1 MAKKRRSVL
10 RLEAPFSSDPPRLT
24 SEAVGLPRI
33 LRRPAASYTMD
44 VTILDVDD
52 ARLLRAGVI
61 VAHRV
66 IEGTGE
72 WYLAA
77 QGWAPHLPA
86 EQVEPLGASGDLPE
100 HYARLIRPLT
110 RRGVLGPLAALHCE
124 RDEWALRTSEGQV
137 AAVVRDERVRIRRSG
152 ITTAR
157 YREITITPTEH
168 LTGQQREFLISAA
181 MAVNATVVDQYPTV
195 AQRLG
200 APATGLTSF
209 PRPRETRPDP
219 SLEEYVSSLFAEH
232 LQGIV
237 RADLARRATSL
248 EDLGD
253 VNARLWA
260 FGRDLRGLAPVLEPS
275 WREATERSLAGLPY
289 SSPAEAESPLLDV
302 IDALVGAA
310 RAPRLGDLAH
320 KQAGEQL
327 YHRAEQATL
336 ILANRCRSLTA
347 DSPDDQWQGAL
358 RAAEQL
364 EVVVG
369 VAAPLFPKV
378 VTRILRR
385 LADVTQ
391 ELRGCALGTFAGDPA
406 LDGLSAA
413 QAFALGRDAERKRA
427 LVKARREAFIERW
440 PARVVEA
447 RKLMLRAKKKQAK
460 KR

>member
-1 MAKKRRSVL
+1 MAKKHRSVL
-10 RLEAPFSSDPPRLT
+10 KLEAPFSSDPPRLT

-33 LRRPAASYTMD
+33 LRRPAASYIMD
-44 VTILDVDD
+44 VTILDVED

-66 IEGTGE
+66 IQGMGE
-72 WYLAA
+72 WYLSAP
-77 QGWAPHLPA
+77 GWAPHLPA

-100 HYARLIRPLT
+100 HYARLIRPLV
-110 RRGVLGPLAALHCE
+110 RRGVLGPMAALHCD
-124 RDEWALRTSEGQV
+124 RDEWALRNSEGEV
-137 AAVVRDERVRIRRSG
+137 AAIVRDERVRIRRSG

-168 LTGQQREFLISAA
+168 LTGQQRDFLISSA
-181 MAVNATVVDQYPTV
+181 MAVNATVVDEYPTV

-200 APATGLTSF
+200 APATGLTSY
-209 PRPRETRPDP
+209 PRPREPRPDP
-219 SLEEYVSSLFAEH
+219 SLEEFVGSLFAEH
-232 LQGIV
+232 LQRIV
-237 RADLARRATSL
+237 RADLARRASSL
-248 EDLGD
+248 EDLGGI
-253 VNARLWA
+253 NSRLWA

-289 SSPAEAESPLLDV
+289 SSSAEAESPLMSV

-320 KQAGEQL
+320 KQAAEQL
-327 YHRAEQATL
+327 YQRAVQATL
-336 ILANRCRSLTA
+336 ILVDRCRSLTA
-347 DSPDDQWQGAL
+347 DSPDDQWHGAL

-369 VAAPLFPKV
+369 VAAPLFPKA

-385 LADVTQ
+385 LSEVTQ
-391 ELRGCALGTFAGDPA
+391 ELRGCALGTFMGDPA

-413 QAFALGRDAERKRA
+413 QAFALGREAERRRA
-427 LVKARREAFIERW
+427 GLKAQREAFIERW
-440 PARVVEA
+440 PTRVVEA
-447 RKLMLRAKKKQAK
+447 RKLMLRAQKKQAK

>member
-1 MAKKRRSVL
+1 MGKKRRAVL
-10 RLEAPFSSDPPRLT
+10 RLEVPFTSDPPRLT

-52 ARLLRAGVI
+52 ARLLRAGVT

-66 IEGTGE
+66 IDGLGE
-72 WYLAA
+72 WYLA
-77 QGWAPHLPA
+77 GPSWAPHLPE

-100 HYARLIRPLT
+100 QYARLLRPLV
-110 RRGVLGPLAALHCE
+110 RRGVLGTMAALHCE
-124 RDEWALRTSEGQV
+124 RDEWALRTSEGQI

-157 YREITITPTEH
+157 YREITITPSEH
-168 LTGQQREFLISAA
+168 LTGQQRDFLVSAA
-181 MAVNATVVDQYPTV
+181 MSVNATVVDEYPSIR
-195 AQRLG
+195 QRLG

-209 PRPRETRPDP
+209 PLPRETHRD
-219 SLEEYVSSLFAEH
+219 STLEEFVASLFAEH

-237 RADLARRATSL
+237 RADLARRSSGG
-248 EDLGD
+248 EDLSELND
-253 VNARLWA
+253 RLWA

-275 WREATERSLAGLPY
+275 WREATERALSGLPFA
-289 SSPAEAESPLLDV
+289 SPAEVETPLLDV

-320 KQAGEQL
+320 KPAAELL
-327 YHRAEQATL
+327 YQRAEQATF
-336 ILANRCRSLTA
+336 ILADRCRALRA
-347 DSPDDQWQGAL
+347 DSTDEQWQGAL

-364 EVVVG
+364 EVVVA

-385 LADVTQ
+385 LGDVTQ
-391 ELRGCALGTFAGDPA
+391 ELRRCALGAFAGEPA

-413 QAFALGRDAERKRA
+413 QAFALGRDTERKRA
-427 LVKARREAFIERW
+427 EVKRHREAFIERW
-440 PARVVEA
+440 PDRVLEARRLMRRAKKSEA
-447 RKLMLRAKKKQAK
+447 RKK
-460 KR
+460 